1 MSYVAKNKLWLNR
14 LFLILADKNGKSC
27 LTMDC
32 HVINPNGPA
41 KIQIKAGN
49 AKEQFCYFNVKTNY
63 RLYNT
68 FISKRIL
75 QTDPIHFQIC
85 RVLSRAKKW
94 NKTTFSTT
102 SELEDLLEKID
113 TSNTG
118 PTIGRN
124 YQKK

>member
-1 MSYVAKNKLWLNR
+1 MK
-14 LFLILADKNGKSC
+14 IAD
-27 LTMDC
+27 D
-32 HVINPNGPA
+32 
-41 KIQIKAGN
+41 

-75 QTDPIHFQIC
+75 QTDSIHFQIC
-85 RVLSRAKKW
+85 RVLSTAKKS

-102 SELEDLLEKID
+102 SELTNLLEKID
-113 TSNTG
+113 TSNIG